1 MARNAKALCFALA
14 TVLSWSTV
22 STAFK
27 LALKSLS
34 PMQMTAV
41 AMGTAALALVPFLA
55 AEASRLWRQGP
66 VFTMRRTSLSLL
78 AGAVIF
84 LYYLVLFH
92 GYDRLPAQVAQPVN
106 YTWSIMLAILLSI
119 VRRTPLRP
127 RQVMWMC
134 VAWAGTAVIA
144 MGGRSIGP
152 VDPLGLG
159 LVVLSTVLFAVY
171 WVVGDVNDMPSLPG
185 MFLCF
190 SFACLLA
197 GGSCLFLGDGLP
209 RPEACPWAAY
219 LGFFELSIPF
229 LCWREALR
237 LTDRVALMATLPLST
252 PFLALVWIH
261 IVLGEPILATTV
273 AGLALIVAG
282 TFLQVREAERK
293 S

>member
-1 MARNAKALCFALA
+1 MTRNAKALCFALA

-27 LALKSLS
+27 LALRSLS

-55 AEASRLWRQGP
+55 AEAGALAGRGA
-66 VFTMRRTSLSLL
+66 VFTPRRTGLAVL
-78 AGAVIF
+78 AGLVIF

-92 GYDRLPAQVAQPVN
+92 GYDHLPAQVAQPVN
-106 YTWSIMLAILLSI
+106 YTWSIMLAILLSL

-127 RQVMWMC
+127 RQVLWMC

-144 MGGRSIGP
+144 LGGRGVGP
-152 VDPLGLG
+152 VEPLGVG
-159 LVVLSTVLFAVY
+159 LIVLSTVLFAVY
-171 WVVGDVNDMPSLPG
+171 WVVSDVNDMPSLPA
-185 MFLCF
+185 MLICF
-190 SFACLLA
+190 TVACLLA
-197 GGSCLFLGDGLP
+197 GGCCLALGEGLP
-209 RPEACPWAAY
+209 APKDCPWAVY
-219 LGFFELSIPF
+219 LGFFELSLPF

-237 LTDRVALMATLPLST
+237 LTERVALMATLPLST

-261 IVLGEPILATTV
+261 LVLGEPILATTV

-282 TFLQVREAERK
+282 TFLQVREGERRN
-293 S
+293 